1 MDTFTPSGR
10 RPLRLLVLAALALA
24 ALTFAACGSSSSDD
38 DGGSSDAGT
47 TQAAS
52 SDSGTET
59 AAADSGSADKG
70 KLLWVQPMRNHPVHR
85 IMQGGFLSE
94 CKRLGYECEI
104 VGSEQLDMPATAPL
118 ADAVLAKGGIRAIGV
133 YAYDPSTYPF
143 IARWGK
149 DYPIVSWHIPVREGE
164 APGLKAVTG
173 TVPTDYARES
183 AAAIGREIGCRGTV
197 AVTEGSFNTV
207 ENLVARV
214 FTDTMKEQCPDVKVL
229 EPQEEGF
236 DVPAAKAKAVSILQ
250 ANPDTV
256 AAFSTTGGGPV
267 TWAGAADQAGKR
279 LTIIG
284 MDYVRQNLDL
294 VRDGRVF
301 AVVGQP
307 LFEEGAK
314 TADLLG
320 QLAEGQTVTYENP
333 LPATIITR
341 DQVAR
346 FVGMLDEADEATKGL

>member
-1 MDTFTPSGR
+1 METFTSSGR
-10 RPLRLLVLAALALA
+10 RPLRLLALVAAALAA
-24 ALTFAACGSSSSDD
+24 VAFAACGSSSDD
-38 DGGSSDAGT
+38 KSSTA
-47 TQAAS
+47 AAS
-52 SDSGTET
+52 SDG
-59 AAADSGSADKG
+59 AATTADSGSTADKG

-94 CKRLGYECEI
+94 CKRLGYQCEI
-104 VGSEQLDMPATAPL
+104 VGSEQLDMPGTAPL
-118 ADAVLAKGGIRAIGV
+118 ADAVLSKGGIKGIGV

-149 DYPIVSWHIPVREGE
+149 DYPIVSWHIPVREGD

-173 TVPTDYARES
+173 TVPSDYARES
-183 AAAIGREIGCRGTV
+183 ASAIGREIGCKGTV
-197 AVTEGSFNTV
+197 AITEGSFNTV
-207 ENLVARV
+207 ENLVAKT
-214 FTDTMKEQCPDVKVL
+214 FTETMKTECPDVTVL
-229 EPQEEGF
+229 KPQEEGF

-250 ANPDTV
+250 ANPDTN

-267 TWAGAADQAGKR
+267 TWAGAAQQSGKR

-294 VRDGRVF
+294 VKAGKVF

-314 TADLLG
+314 TADLLDQLVTG
-320 QLAEGQTVTYENP
+320 QQVSYDNP

-346 FVGMLDEADEATKGL
+346 FTAMLDEADAATKDL

>member
-1 MDTFTPSGR
+1 MTTNHPSGR
-10 RPLRLLVLAALALA
+10 RKPLRLLALLALALA
-24 ALTFAACGSSSSDD
+24 ALTFAACGSSSDD
-38 DGGSSDAGT
+38 DKSSDTG

-52 SDSGTET
+52 SGGGET
-59 AAADSGSADKG
+59 TADAGGDKG

-104 VGSEQLDMPATAPL
+104 VGAEQLDMPATAPL

-173 TVPTDYARES
+173 TVPTDYAKE
-183 AAAIGREIGCRGTV
+183 AATAIGREIGCRGTV

-207 ENLVARV
+207 ENLVART
-214 FTDTMKEQCPDVKVL
+214 FTEQMAQDCPDVKVL
-229 EPQEEGF
+229 KPQEEGF

-250 ANPDTV
+250 ANPDTN

-320 QLAEGQTVTYENP
+320 QLAEGQQVAYDNP
-333 LPATIITR
+333 LPATIITA

-346 FVGMLDEADEATKGL
+346 FEGMLDEADEATKGL

>member
-1 MDTFTPSGR
+1 MDTFTLSGR

-24 ALTFAACGSSSSDD
+24 ALAFAACGSSSDD
-38 DGGSSDAGT
+38 DKSSDGGT

-52 SDSGTET
+52 SGGAET
-59 AAADSGSADKG
+59 TADSGATEDKG

-104 VGSEQLDMPATAPL
+104 VGAEALDMPASAPL
-118 ADAVLAKGGIRAIGV
+118 AEAVLAKGGIKGIGV

-173 TVPTDYARES
+173 TVPTDYAIES
-183 AAAIGREIGCRGTV
+183 ARAIGREIGCKGTV

-214 FTDTMKEQCPDVKVL
+214 FTETMGDECPDVEVL
-229 EPQEEGF
+229 KPQEEGF

-294 VRDGRVF
+294 VKDGRVF

-314 TADLLG
+314 TADLLD
-320 QLAEGQTVTYENP
+320 QLVAGDTVSYDNP

-346 FVGMLDEADEATKGL
+346 FEGMLDEADAATKGL

>member
-1 MDTFTPSGR
+1 MNTYTPSGR
-10 RPLRLLVLAALALA
+10 RKPLRLLALLALALA
-24 ALTFAACGSSSSDD
+24 ALVFAACGSSDD
-38 DGGSSDAGT
+38 EGGSDTAAA
-47 TQAAS
+47 TQAAA
-52 SDSGTET
+52 DAPAET
-59 AAADSGSADKG
+59 TAEDAAPEDKG

-104 VGSEQLDMPATAPL
+104 VGAEALDMPASAPL
-118 ADAVLAKGGIRAIGV
+118 AEAVLAKGDIKGVGV
-133 YAYDPSTYPF
+133 YAFDPSTYPF

-164 APGLKAVTG
+164 APGLRAVTG
-173 TVPTDYARES
+173 TVPTDYAVES
-183 AAAIGREIGCRGTV
+183 ARAIGREIGCRGTV

-214 FTDTMKEQCPDVKVL
+214 FTETLGDECPDVKVL
-229 EPQEEGF
+229 DPQEEGF

-294 VRDGRVF
+294 VKDGRVF

-314 TADLLG
+314 TADLLD
-320 QLAEGQTVTYENP
+320 QLVAGDTVAYDNP

-346 FVGMLDEADEATKGL
+346 FEGMLDEADAATKGL

>member
-1 MDTFTPSGR
+1 MNSPTTRSG
-10 RPLRLLVLAALALA
+10 RPLRLLALIAMALA
-24 ALTFAACGSSSSDD
+24 ALTVAACGSSGDD
-38 DGGSSDAGT
+38 DTSDTAASGGTAAETTAQADAG
-47 TQAAS
+47 
-52 SDSGTET
+52 GGE
-59 AAADSGSADKG
+59 DKG

-104 VGSEQLDMPATAPL
+104 VGAEALDMPATAPL
-118 ADAVLAKGGIRAIGV
+118 ADAVLSKGGIKGIGV

-143 IARWGK
+143 IGRWGR
-149 DYPIVSWHIPVREGE
+149 DYPIVSWHIPVREGD
-164 APGLKAVTG
+164 APGLRAVTG
-173 TVPTDYARES
+173 TVPTDYAVES
-183 AAAIGREIGCRGTV
+183 ARAIAREIGCRGTV

-207 ENLVARV
+207 ETLVARV
-214 FTDTMKEQCPDVKVL
+214 FTETMGEECPEVEVL
-229 EPQEEGF
+229 KPQEEGF

-267 TWAGAADQAGKR
+267 TWAGAAQQAGKR

-294 VRDGRVF
+294 VKEGKVF

-314 TADLLG
+314 TAELLD
-320 QLAEGQTVTYENP
+320 QLVAGESVAYDNP

-346 FVGMLDEADEATKGL
+346 FEAMLDQADAATKDL

>member
-10 RPLRLLVLAALALA
+10 RPLRLLALVALALA
-24 ALTFAACGSSSSDD
+24 APTLAACGSSGDDNSSDS
-38 DGGSSDAGT
+38 GS

-52 SDSGTET
+52 GGGTET
-59 AAADSGSADKG
+59 AAADGGNGADKG

-118 ADAVLAKGGIRAIGV
+118 ADAVLSKGGIKAIGV

-173 TVPTDYARES
+173 TVPSDYARES
-183 AAAIGREIGCRGTV
+183 ASAIGREIGCRGTV

-207 ENLVARV
+207 ENLVART
-214 FTDTMKEQCPDVKVL
+214 FTEQMAQDCPDVEVL
-229 EPQEEGF
+229 KPQEEGF

-250 ANPDTV
+250 GNPDTV

-267 TWAGAADQAGKR
+267 TWAGAADTAGKR

-320 QLAEGQTVTYENP
+320 QLAEGQSVSYENP

-346 FVGMLDEADEATKGL
+346 FQGMLDEADAATKGL

>member
-1 MDTFTPSGR
+1 MTTNHPSGR
-10 RPLRLLVLAALALA
+10 RKPLRLIALLAMALA
-24 ALTFAACGSSSSDD
+24 ALTFAACGSSSDD
-38 DGGSSDAGT
+38 DKSSDTG

-52 SDSGTET
+52 SGGSET
-59 AAADSGSADKG
+59 TADSGASGDKG

-104 VGSEQLDMPATAPL
+104 VGAEQLDMPATAPL

-173 TVPTDYARES
+173 TVPTDYAKE
-183 AAAIGREIGCRGTV
+183 AATAIGREIGCRGTV

-207 ENLVARV
+207 ENLVART
-214 FTDTMKEQCPDVKVL
+214 FTEQMAQDCPDVKVL
-229 EPQEEGF
+229 KPQEEGF

-250 ANPDTV
+250 ANPDTN

-320 QLAEGQTVTYENP
+320 QLAEGQQVAYDNP
-333 LPATIITR
+333 LPATIITA

-346 FVGMLDEADEATKGL
+346 FEGMLDEADEATKGL

>member
-1 MDTFTPSGR
+1 MDTFTPGGR
-10 RPLRLLVLAALALA
+10 RPLRLLALLALALVA
-24 ALTFAACGSSSSDD
+24 IVFAACGSSSDD
-38 DGGSSDAGT
+38 DNSD
-47 TQAAS
+47 TQASA
-52 SDSGTET
+52 GAETT
-59 AAADSGSADKG
+59 AASGGGDAAAGDKG

-94 CKRLGYECEI
+94 CRRLGYECEI
-104 VGSEQLDMPATAPL
+104 VGAEALDMPATAPL
-118 ADAVLAKGGIRAIGV
+118 ADAILAKGDIKAIGV
-133 YAYDPSTYPF
+133 YAFDPSTYPF

-164 APGLKAVTG
+164 AQGLKAVTG
-173 TVPTDYARES
+173 TVPTDYAIES
-183 AAAIGREIGCRGTV
+183 ARAIGREIGCRGTV

-214 FTDTMKEQCPDVKVL
+214 FTETMADECPDVKVL
-229 EPQEEGF
+229 KPQEEGF

-294 VRDGRVF
+294 VKDGRVF

-314 TADLLG
+314 TAELLD
-320 QLAEGQTVTYENP
+320 QLVAGESVAYDNP

-346 FVGMLDEADEATKGL
+346 FEAMLDEADEATKGL

>member
-1 MDTFTPSGR
+1 MDTYTPSGR
-10 RPLRLLVLAALALA
+10 RKPLRLLALLALALA
-24 ALTFAACGSSSSDD
+24 ALVFAACGSSNDD
-38 DGGSSDAGT
+38 DGGDTAAA
-47 TQAAS
+47 TQAA
-52 SDSGTET
+52 DAPAETT
-59 AAADSGSADKG
+59 AADDAPAEDKG

-104 VGSEQLDMPATAPL
+104 VGAEALDMPASAPL
-118 ADAVLAKGGIRAIGV
+118 AEAVLAKGDIKGVGV

-164 APGLKAVTG
+164 APGLRAVTG
-173 TVPTDYARES
+173 TVPTDYAVES
-183 AAAIGREIGCRGTV
+183 ARAIGREIGCRGTV

-214 FTDTMKEQCPDVKVL
+214 FTETLGDECPDVKVL

-294 VRDGRVF
+294 VKDGRVF

-314 TADLLG
+314 TADLLD
-320 QLAEGQTVTYENP
+320 QLVAGDTVAYDNP

-346 FVGMLDEADEATKGL
+346 FEGMLDEADEATKGL

>member
-1 MDTFTPSGR
+1 MDTFTLSGWR
-10 RPLRLLVLAALALA
+10 RTRLLAVAALALA
-24 ALTFAACGSSSSDD
+24 VPAFAACGSSDD
-38 DGGSSDAGT
+38 DGG
-47 TQAAS
+47 
-52 SDSGTET
+52 ET
-59 AAADSGSADKG
+59 AAATQPADGAAATTGTEEAAADKG

-94 CKRLGYECEI
+94 CRRLGYECEI
-104 VGSEQLDMPATAPL
+104 VGAEALDMPASAPL
-118 ADAVLAKGGIRAIGV
+118 AEAVLAKGDIKGVGV
-133 YAYDPSTYPF
+133 YAFDPSTYPF

-164 APGLKAVTG
+164 APGLRAVTG
-173 TVPTDYARES
+173 TVPTDYAVES
-183 AAAIGREIGCRGTV
+183 ARAIGREIGCRGTV

-214 FTDTMKEQCPDVKVL
+214 FTETLGEECPDVKVL
-229 EPQEEGF
+229 DPQEEGF

-294 VRDGRVF
+294 VKDGRVF

-314 TADLLG
+314 TADLLD
-320 QLAEGQTVTYENP
+320 QLVAGESVAYDNP

-346 FVGMLDEADEATKGL
+346 FEGMLDEADAATKGL

>member
-1 MDTFTPSGR
+1 MDTFTPGGR
-10 RPLRLLVLAALALA
+10 RPMRLLALLALALA
-24 ALTFAACGSSSSDD
+24 AIAFAACGSSSDD
-38 DGGSSDAGT
+38 NDGGS

-52 SDSGTET
+52 GGGAET
-59 AAADSGSADKG
+59 TGGGDAPADKG

-94 CKRLGYECEI
+94 CRRLGYQCEI
-104 VGSEQLDMPATAPL
+104 VGAEQLDMPATAPL
-118 ADAVLAKGGIRAIGV
+118 ADAVLAKGGIKAIGV

-173 TVPTDYARES
+173 TVPTDYAVES
-183 AAAIGREIGCRGTV
+183 ARAIGREIGCRGTV

-214 FTDTMKEQCPDVKVL
+214 FTETMADECPDVKVL
-229 EPQEEGF
+229 KPQEEGF

-294 VRDGRVF
+294 VKAGRVF

-314 TADLLG
+314 TADLLD
-320 QLAEGQTVTYENP
+320 QLVAGDQVAYDNP

-346 FVGMLDEADEATKGL
+346 FEAMLDEADAATKGL